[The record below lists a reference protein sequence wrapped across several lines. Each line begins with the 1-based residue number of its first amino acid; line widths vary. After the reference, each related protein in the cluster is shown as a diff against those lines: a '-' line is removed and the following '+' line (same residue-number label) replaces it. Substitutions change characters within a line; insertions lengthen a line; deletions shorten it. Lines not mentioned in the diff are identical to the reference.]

1 MLEYSGARP
10 MPRLTVAAL
19 VIAAVFLAFPASPAA
34 PPSEAAPV
42 TATTVASAGLDG
54 GDALAA
60 LFAGVAVGSLA
71 FSHDMRRSRRG
82 S

>member
-1 MLEYSGARP
+1 MVWTTGATRDNAGILG
-10 MPRLTVAAL
+10 R
-19 VIAAVFLAFPASPAA
+19 AAVFLAFPASPAA

-71 FSHDMRRSRRG
+71 FSHDMRRSRQG